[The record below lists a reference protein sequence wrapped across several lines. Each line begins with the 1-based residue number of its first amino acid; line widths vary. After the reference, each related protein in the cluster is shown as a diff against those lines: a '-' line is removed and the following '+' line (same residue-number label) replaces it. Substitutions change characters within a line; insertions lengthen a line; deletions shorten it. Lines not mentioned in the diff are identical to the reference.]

1 MYVPGNAVE
10 VFQPGP
16 CEYWAKDYEFAGT
29 FVSRQGET
37 LLKVRQLKGVFAG
50 CLYNFP
56 EHCVRLAAK

>member
-37 LLKVRQLKGVFAG
+37 LLKVRQLPSGYEYWCAER
-50 CLYNFP
+50 Y
-56 EHCVRLAAK
+56 VRLAAK